1 MDRWHHEDL
10 VLLSRTTE
18 DLTALA
24 ATIEVLRRRQP
35 SDATV
40 ERAQR
45 IVERLEET
53 LTQLVERLR
62 Q

>member
-1 MDRWHHEDL
+1 MTRWDTTDL
-10 VLLSRTTE
+10 SLLSRASA

-24 ATIEVLRRRQP
+24 ATIEVLRRRRP
-35 SDATV
+35 TDRSA

-45 IVERLEET
+45 IVDRLQET
-53 LTQLVERLR
+53 VTELVERLK